1 MKIRTRYN
9 LSLEKR
15 YALLMAAPNTRWYLE
30 LERDL
35 LSKFKDTL
43 PDYNVS
49 GGFKHWIQT
58 GDLIDAKTIA
68 QILCA
73 CERQCMSIK
82 CLLLE
87 CMMELPDELFGAVL
101 YLKGNNGYGV
111 RGKIAC
117 IKLLPYSRIEIL
129 YEEALSS
136 AANLI
141 VEKSIDPLSNMVV
154 PLEGILF
161 TAYDLERAKQQAS
174 TIKELANAIGC
185 TMATVEHHAKLLSLY
200 GNLVKEER
208 IGENGSDIALAITDE
223 GKGLVDRMRASGR
236 CWFYPGLVLARSI
249 AKSFEGD
256 LTDLAQAA
264 GIPIQNLCGI
274 LDGCYEIGAFE
285 ANSFATVLDRP
296 AQFWL
301 SLQELQSI

>member
-1 MKIRTRYN
+1 MP
-9 LSLEKR
+9 KR
-15 YALLMAAPNTRWYLE
+15 SR
-30 LERDL
+30 R
-35 LSKFKDTL
+35 F
-43 PDYNVS
+43 
-49 GGFKHWIQT
+49 
-58 GDLIDAKTIA
+58 
-68 QILCA
+68 C
-73 CERQCMSIK
+73 
-82 CLLLE
+82 
-87 CMMELPDELFGAVL
+87 
-101 YLKGNNGYGV
+101 V
-111 RGKIAC
+111 RV
-117 IKLLPYSRIEIL
+117 
-129 YEEALSS
+129 
-136 AANLI
+136 N
-141 VEKSIDPLSNMVV
+141 DPLSNMVV

-301 SLQELQSI
+301 SLQELHSI